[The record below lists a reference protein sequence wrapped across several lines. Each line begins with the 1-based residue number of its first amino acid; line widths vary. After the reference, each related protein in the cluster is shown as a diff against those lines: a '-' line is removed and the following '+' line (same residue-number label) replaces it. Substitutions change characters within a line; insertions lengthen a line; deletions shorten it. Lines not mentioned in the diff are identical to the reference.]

1 MIDQSII
8 FLNRLRGIQSEI
20 NRTQVMLE
28 EKHKTRKKFIVD
40 CLNND
45 ITVKEIAGI
54 LNISLARVYK
64 IMEETNGR

>member
-1 MIDQSII
+1 MTDQSII
-8 FLNRLRGIQSEI
+8 VLNKLRGIQSEI

-64 IMEETNGR
+64 ILEETNGR

>member
-1 MIDQSII
+1 MTDQSII
-8 FLNRLRGIQSEI
+8 VLNKLRGIQSEI

-28 EKHKTRKKFIVD
+28 EKHKIRKKFIVD

>member
-1 MIDQSII
+1 MTDQSII
-8 FLNRLRGIQSEI
+8 VLNRLRGIQSEI

>member
-1 MIDQSII
+1 
-8 FLNRLRGIQSEI
+8 
-20 NRTQVMLE
+20 MLE